1 MVHRINKRKLWLY
14 SAIAANLGISGYLL
28 HKHLKKPKSVIGT
41 APKQIGGASS
51 KSSITKPGIFDLVK
65 NRDRKGLIQLA
76 RKKQNLIAVLLGL
89 GLAGGLLYKKVSD
102 KIKQAKIE
110 EGLPQAINGGSK
122 SKSKPKRLTRK
133 TTLRSKLR
141 RTTSRTR
148 RI

>member
-14 SAIAANLGISGYLL
+14 SAIAANLGIGGYLL

-41 APKQIGGASS
+41 APKQIGGASKSNS

-110 EGLPQAINGGSK
+110 EGLPQAINGGGKK
-122 SKSKPKRLTRK
+122 SRTTYKPRGKLTR
-133 TTLRSKLR
+133 RS
-141 RTTSRTR
+141 TSRTR